1 VNSRRSQ
8 SQAGFTLVELL
19 VGVVVSLVAIAA
31 GVLMLQGQKRSF
43 QGSSSDRALQETG
56 RMVLGTVS
64 QDLRLAGFGVE
75 PAMVFDFGE
84 MLNVPMDRARRT
96 AGKTVTFGGN
106 SAGTTGFACGTA
118 VSCRD
123 SIAGPDELAFQYRD
137 PYFNHQIVS
146 VLSGTS
152 IQIAGPLRQPIRAG
166 QVFQAVCFT
175 GTMVWAYVRAASE
188 VAVTED
194 ALIPV
199 TLEPGRDLDYP
210 NQNEAIAPTTGDTCF
225 STGLARL
232 FKVERFRYF
241 VQSYDAAGQV
251 VAWNAAG
258 SRPYLMLDRGLRVN
272 GAPSLEVVAPDV
284 EDFQISY
291 VFPLGAAGSQVAGA
305 TTGAALANDD
315 AGIAL
320 VPSNGL
326 VPTYASAR
334 LSPARG
340 NHYPSNIRSVRVA
353 IVARSP
359 NVDSNLGDANI
370 PAAGNRPTVSAG
382 DPGFRRTT
390 FETSV
395 AIPNMEARAPFFP
408 AIEPTSTVLNVGGG

>member
-1 VNSRRSQ
+1 MNSRRSQ

-19 VGVVVSLVAIAA
+19 IGVVVSLVAIAA

-43 QGSSSDRALQETG
+43 QGSSTDRALQETG
-56 RMVLGTVS
+56 RMALGTVS

-75 PAMVFDFGE
+75 PAMVFDFGQ
-84 MLNVPMDRARRT
+84 MLNVPMDRARLT
-96 AGKTVTFGGN
+96 PGKTVTFGGD
-106 SAGTTGFACGTA
+106 SAGTTGFACGAA

-146 VLSGTS
+146 VPSETS

-175 GTMVWAYVRAASE
+175 GNMVWAYVRAASE
-188 VAVTED
+188 VAATED
-194 ALIPV
+194 PDVVV
-199 TLEPGRDLDYP
+199 TLEPGSDLDYP
-210 NQNEAIAPTTGDTCF
+210 NQNEAIAPATGDTCF
-225 STGLARL
+225 STGMARL
-232 FKVERFRYF
+232 FKVDRLRYF
-241 VQSYDAAGQV
+241 VQSYDATGQV

-258 SRPYLMLDRGLRVN
+258 SRPYLMLDRGLRQD
-272 GAPSLEVVAPDV
+272 GAPLLEVVAPDV
-284 EDFQISY
+284 EDFQVSY
-291 VFPLGAAGSQVAGA
+291 VFPLGAAGTQVAGA
-305 TTGAALANDD
+305 TPGTALANDD

-320 VPSNGL
+320 VPSDGL

-370 PAAGNRPTVSAG
+370 PAAGNRPAVAAG
-382 DPGFRRTT
+382 DPAYRRTT